1 MVAAEGWD
9 TKDVIELS
17 AVQKYTFKVGTM
29 KPSLHSSEKSDADH
43 VIFTQLAIFII
54 AACGF
59 GLPFSWNEP
68 PSGADGSM
76 SLQEALNVSSK
87 YNLTRTSAPEWF
99 WKLPIAKYAYE
110 DSQY

>member
-1 MVAAEGWD
+1 M
-9 TKDVIELS
+9 
-17 AVQKYTFKVGTM
+17 
-29 KPSLHSSEKSDADH
+29 SEKSDADH
-43 VIFTQLAIFII
+43 APFTQLAIFII

-68 PSGADGSM
+68 PTGADGSM

-99 WKLPIAKYAYE
+99 WKLPIAKYVYE
-110 DSQY
+110 DSVPA